1 MALWTLALLPCARA
15 FSLADLIKPLST
27 NDYVVYSLVS
37 IALVLCAGVMSGLT
51 VGMMSLD
58 ELELE
63 MKLAI
68 GDENEKAQATRLL
81 PVIKKHHLLLVTL
94 LLANAASMEALP
106 IFLDKMFPAEMAVA
120 MSVSFV
126 LVFGEVIPQAM
137 FIGPSQLKI
146 TSALVPM
153 VKLVMLCL
161 FPLSY
166 PIAKALDKM
175 LGPETSESHIVE
187 ETNKKEESSDIDP
200 KQIKLIHGAMA
211 IKKEIVSGHMI
222 PIEKV
227 FSISISTVLNRS
239 VLDEIISKGYSRV
252 PVYRNDNSTMLVG
265 ILLVKRLIGVEPSET
280 MTLEESGIELRPP
293 IITGPTQS
301 LSTLL
306 SKFEEGRSH
315 MAFVSEFVRDRQP
328 EDLATLL
335 QKGDEVNPQCSI
347 KGIITLEDVLEQ
359 LLKISIED
367 EDDLDEKVVSQLPKK
382 DKKHVKKPSKDSF

>member
-1 MALWTLALLPCARA
+1 MLLLCLLFSPAHA
-15 FSLADLIKPLST
+15 FDILKPLT
-27 NDYVVYSLVS
+27 TDEYILYSCMSLGMVMV
-37 IALVLCAGVMSGLT
+37 AAVMSGLT

-68 GDENEKAQATRLL
+68 GDDKEKSQASRIL

-94 LLANAASMEALP
+94 VLGNAAAFEALP
-106 IFLDKMFPAEMAVA
+106 IFLDRMFPSVMAVI
-120 MSVSFV
+120 MSVTFIMI
-126 LVFGEVIPQAM
+126 FGEIIPQAL
-137 FIGPSQLKI
+137 FIGPSQLTI
-146 TSALVPM
+146 ASVFVPLVRLLM
-153 VKLVMLCL
+153 ICF
-161 FPLSY
+161 FPIAY
-166 PIAKALDKM
+166 PIAKALDKV
-175 LGPETSESHIVE
+175 LGPETNEFHE
-187 ETNKKEESSDIDP
+187 EAHANQMEESDIDP

-211 IKKEIVSGHMI
+211 IKKEIVAGHMI

-252 PVYRNDNSTMLVG
+252 PVYRNDNSTLLVG

-293 IITGPTQS
+293 IITSPTQS

-315 MAFVSEFVRDRQP
+315 MAFVSEFVGP
-328 EDLATLL
+328 T
-335 QKGDEVNPQCSI
+335 
-347 KGIITLEDVLEQ
+347 
-359 LLKISIED
+359 
-367 EDDLDEKVVSQLPKK
+367 
-382 DKKHVKKPSKDSF
+382 